1 MRSFPLLKY
10 YLMLTFPYGD
20 GPNAQGPYIERT
32 DIAAKPCFKDL
43 SVQVYNWFLERQ
55 VPSSPLG

>member
-10 YLMLTFPYGD
+10 YLTLTFPYGD
-20 GPNAQGPYIERT
+20 EPYAQGPHTERT
-32 DIAAKPCFKDL
+32 DTAAKSRFKDL